1 MLESSAARDTT
12 PKSVAQR
19 THAPEH
25 FRVPGGTT
33 TMITVFILAIVFTIG
48 VSALCSILEAMILS
62 TTTAEIESLKKSNPK
77 RGERLERAK
86 LDIEETSSAILS
98 LNTIA
103 NTLGATIVGGLAVQI
118 WSEAD
123 NVLFNVSLTMA
134 LAILFISEI
143 IPKNVGILYRASLQP
158 ILIFPLVW
166 ICTVMTPISKVVGL
180 FVRLLLKGQEPE
192 TDSDEEIM
200 LLAEKSEKDGTL
212 SSNERKVI
220 NNALSLDEI
229 LVDAIMT
236 PRTVVYSVDGAETI
250 DAIFKKERNIP
261 FARIPVYEDQTDN
274 IQGIVRRRDIL
285 SAIAEERES
294 LRIVDL
300 STDALFIPD
309 TATADDALQNFLK
322 NQQQLAI
329 AVDEFGN
336 MSGVIT
342 MEDVI
347 EHIIGQEIFEPDDQ
361 AVDMRELA
369 RKRQFAE
376 KHRARKGM
384 GSR

>member
-1 MLESSAARDTT
+1 
-12 PKSVAQR
+12 
-19 THAPEH
+19 
-25 FRVPGGTT
+25 
-33 TMITVFILAIVFTIG
+33 MIPAFILAISFTVGI
-48 VSALCSILEAMILS
+48 SALCSILEAMILS
-62 TTTAEIESLKKSNPK
+62 TTTAEIESLKKSHPK
-77 RGERLERAK
+77 RGERLDRAR

-118 WSEAD
+118 WSD
-123 NVLFNVSLTMA
+123 QSNVLLKISLAMTV
-134 LAILFISEI
+134 AILFFSEI
-143 IPKNVGILYRASLQP
+143 IPKNVGVLYRARLQP
-158 ILIFPLVW
+158 ILIFPLIW
-166 ICTVMTPISKVVGL
+166 ICKIMTPISKIVGI
-180 FVRLLLKGQEPE
+180 FVRFLLKGQETE

-200 LLAEKSEKDGTL
+200 LLAEKSEKEGML
-212 SSNERKVI
+212 SSNEREVI

-236 PRTVVYSVDGAETI
+236 PRTVVYTISGDETI
-250 DAIFKKERNIP
+250 GSLFQKERNIP
-261 FARIPVYEDQTDN
+261 FARIPVFEDQPDN

-285 SAIAEERES
+285 TAKAEDRDS
-294 LRIVDL
+294 LRISAL
-300 STDALFIPD
+300 ATDAIFVPD
-309 TATADDALQNFLK
+309 AATADDALQTFLR

-329 AVDEFGN
+329 TVDEFGN

-347 EHIIGQEIFEPDDQ
+347 EHIIGQEIFEPDDP

-376 KHRARKGM
+376 KHRARK
-384 GSR
+384 RNDT

>member
-1 MLESSAARDTT
+1 
-12 PKSVAQR
+12 
-19 THAPEH
+19 
-25 FRVPGGTT
+25 
-33 TMITVFILAIVFTIG
+33 MIIVFILAIVFTIG
-48 VSALCSILEAMILS
+48 VSALCSVLEAMILS
-62 TTTAEIESLKKSNPK
+62 TTTAEIESLKKSLPK

-118 WSEAD
+118 WSEHE
-123 NVLFNVSLTMA
+123 NVLFNISLTMA

-158 ILIFPLVW
+158 VLIFPLIW
-166 ICTVMTPISKVVGL
+166 ICTIMTPISKVVGIL
-180 FVRLLLKGQEPE
+180 VRFLLKSQEPE

-212 SSNERKVI
+212 SSNERTVI

-229 LVDAIMT
+229 LVEAIMT

-250 DAIFKKERNIP
+250 DSIFQKERNIP
-261 FARIPVYEDQTDN
+261 FARIPVYENQADN

-285 SAIAEERES
+285 SAIAEDRDT
-294 LRIVDL
+294 LRISDL
-300 STDALFIPD
+300 ATDAIFVPD
-309 TATADDALQNFLK
+309 TATADDALQTFLK
-322 NQQQLAI
+322 NHQQLAI

-347 EHIIGQEIFEPDDQ
+347 EHIIGQEIFEVDDP
-361 AVDMRELA
+361 AVDMREFA
-369 RKRQFAE
+369 RKRQYAE
-376 KHRARKGM
+376 KHRARKGNAN
-384 GSR
+384 